1 MFTLLLAYGLTWFL
15 VQQAQTS
22 FIAAE
27 LRPTPRPLRLWLLQT
42 NLVTL
47 VFAIALLIS
56 YRPWLAGI
64 ISLAV
69 CAVFLVV
76 NQAKYQALKEPL
88 VFSDIYLYLQVFTH
102 PRLFLPFLNLPLT
115 LAAIL
120 VGLTLLYTAAVLEPA
135 LIFSRLN
142 FSLILVLVLV
152 VLASLIRKISV
163 NINLSFDPNIDIKTL
178 GFFNSLVIY
187 YLQAKQLKNL
197 QELQAMI
204 RLESPYTQANPDLFA
219 RPDIIAIQSESFFD
233 PRALTTAI
241 NTNTLQHFDFIKNK
255 ALLSGSLQVPA
266 WGANTLRTEYAFLSG
281 IDNQKLKHYRFNPY
295 QFLQKEASPSIA
307 NYFKALGYYC
317 ICIHPN
323 HSIFFKRNKVFPLLG
338 FDEFIDIN
346 EFDSTHT
353 AGPYISDQAVALKI
367 QNVLAK
373 RANAKPLFIFAI
385 TMENH
390 GPLHLENY
398 EPTDVAEFYQTKPP
412 KQHHDLTVY
421 LKHLKNADQMLAN
434 LTTHLKNSSTAS
446 FLCWYGDHV
455 PSMPDVYKELSF
467 QDGRSDYLIWS
478 NQSTSVDAK
487 SKGLAIEDLG
497 VELLN
502 LAGLR
507 VANER

>member
-1 MFTLLLAYGLTWFL
+1 MLSLLLAYGLTWFL
-15 VQQAQTS
+15 VQQAQTY

-27 LRPTPRPLRLWLLQT
+27 LRPTTRPITLWLLQT

-47 VFAIALLIS
+47 VFSIALLIS

-69 CAVFLVV
+69 GAIFLVV
-76 NQAKYQALKEPL
+76 NQAKYKALAEPL

-115 LAAIL
+115 IASLLI
-120 VGLTLLYTAAVLEPA
+120 GLSLLYTAAILEPA
-135 LIFSRLN
+135 LSLSRLN
-142 FSLILVLVLV
+142 FSSIVVVIIV
-152 VLASLIRKISV
+152 VLTGLSYKIS
-163 NINLSFDPNIDIKTL
+163 ITSHLSFDPNTDITTL
-178 GFFNSLVIY
+178 GFFNSLIIY
-187 YLQAKQLKNL
+187 SVQAKQLKNL
-197 QELQAMI
+197 QELQTTI
-204 RLESPYTQANPDLFA
+204 RQESPYTQANPELPT
-219 RPDIIAIQSESFFD
+219 RPDIITIQSESFFD
-233 PRALTTAI
+233 ARSLTKAI
-241 NTNTLQHFDFIKNK
+241 EADVLQNFDFVKNDS
-255 ALLSGSLQVPA
+255 LLSGNLQVPA

-281 IDNQKLKHYRFNPY
+281 IDNQKLKYYRYNPY
-295 QFLQKEASPSIA
+295 QFLQKESSPSLA
-307 NYFKALGYYC
+307 SYLKALGYWC

-323 HSIFFKRNKVFPLLG
+323 HSEFFKRNKAFPLLG
-338 FDEFIDIN
+338 FDEFIDIGG
-346 EFDSTHT
+346 FDTKQT

-373 RANAKPLFIFAI
+373 RATAKPLFIFAI

-398 EPTDVAEFYQTKPP
+398 EPTDLAEFYQAEPP

-421 LKHLKNADQMLAN
+421 LKHLKNTDQMLAN
-434 LTTHLKNSSTAS
+434 LTNYLKNRSTAS

-478 NQSTSVDAK
+478 NQNTPVNAK
-487 SKGLAIEDLG
+487 SKDLAIEDLG

>member
-1 MFTLLLAYGLTWFL
+1 MLSLLLAYGLTWFL
-15 VQQAQTS
+15 VQQAQTY
-22 FIAAE
+22 FIATE
-27 LRPTPRPLRLWLLQT
+27 LRPTNRPLTLWLLQT

-47 VFAIALLIS
+47 IFSIALLIS

-120 VGLTLLYTAAVLEPA
+120 VGLALLYTAAILEPA
-135 LIFSRLN
+135 LSFSRLN
-142 FSLILVLVLV
+142 FSLILIVAFIVLTGL
-152 VLASLIRKISV
+152 SYKISTT
-163 NINLSFDPNIDIKTL
+163 INLSFDPKTDIKTL
-178 GFFNSLVIY
+178 GFFNSLLIY
-187 YLQAKQLKNL
+187 SLQAKRLKNI
-197 QELQAMI
+197 QELQFTI
-204 RLESPYTQANPDLFA
+204 RTESPYTRPAPDLPT
-219 RPDIIAIQSESFFD
+219 RPDIIVIQSESFFD
-233 PRALTTAI
+233 ARSLTTAI
-241 NTNTLQHFDFIKNK
+241 NANVLQNFDFIKNTV
-255 ALLSGSLQVPA
+255 LLSGSLHVPA

-307 NYFKALGYYC
+307 NYFKALGYHC

-353 AGPYISDQAVALKI
+353 AGPYISDQAIALKI

-398 EPTDVAEFYQTKPP
+398 EPADVAEFYQAEPL

-421 LKHLKNADQMLAN
+421 LKHLKNADQMLTN
-434 LTTHLKNSSTAS
+434 LTAYLKTSSTAS

-455 PSMPDVYKELSF
+455 PSMPDVYKELNF

-478 NQSTSVDAK
+478 NRSQNLAVA
-487 SKGLAIEDLG
+487 SKDLAVENLG
-497 VELLN
+497 MELLN

-507 VANER
+507 VANES